1 MNQAFGTNPATRGQ
15 RPVIGPWLDG
25 DHGNAENEDWNRYG
39 KLSDITKPSPAGLW
53 VLLDED
59 DRSLNDAGFAV
70 TMVSSLFLDAPGT
83 YHNMACGFAFA
94 DGHSEVHKWKD
105 DRTQIKGK
113 TFSATLFNPIN
124 PDVTWIQERTSAK
137 P

>member
-1 MNQAFGTNPATRGQ
+1 MVLRPAFF
-15 RPVIGPWLDG
+15 DG
-25 DHGNAENEDWNRYG
+25 ENEYAAEGRAV
-39 KLSDITKPSPAGLW
+39 SRKPGPAGLW

-70 TMVSSLFLDAPGT
+70 TMVASLFLDAPGT

-94 DGHSEVHKWKD
+94 DGHSEIHKWKD
-105 DRTQIKGK
+105 PRTQIKGNS
-113 TFSATLFNPIN
+113 FSATLFDPISQ
-124 PDVTWIQERTSAK
+124 DVTWIQERTSAK